1 MAMTHTMQKIKVV
14 GPAIKMAWNRTD
26 TTRFYGFIIF
36 LANITDCVSEEDN
49 KPYLRD
55 MIEKKLNL
63 DESLV
68 KII

>member
-36 LANITDCVSEEDN
+36 LANAVGNITDCVSEEDN

-55 MIEKKLNL
+55 MIEK
-63 DESLV
+63 S
-68 KII
+68 